1 MGIMQQLAVICDL
14 AAAVLLTICAISGA
28 GGRSLPALVPLL
40 ALGLGFTALAALL
53 ASEPSFGSLLL
64 ILLAVGIGA
73 TLGAGLALSASLAR
87 VPLFLTGL
95 LILYGVVAIL
105 LSCAIVDSG
114 SLFWQASI
122 GTGEV
127 ERLGAATIAMIA
139 GCLVLG
145 GGSVLF
151 FRRIRAAGASG
162 LAFAGLSRLQV
173 ASAAM
178 TLLLAGVFLVTHSPP
193 AFWLCALMGVLAG
206 ALLVAPMGAKAGWP
220 LSVLLTG
227 LCGLSTAAIGF
238 ALASLVMIAA
248 GGLVAA
254 SMASVLVDLAR
265 ESGGRPLLV
274 LFDRRN

>member
-1 MGIMQQLAVICDL
+1 MGMQQLAVICDF
-14 AAAVLLTICAISGA
+14 AAAVLLAICAISGA
-28 GGRSLPALVPLL
+28 GGRPLPALVPLL

-95 LILYGVVAIL
+95 LILYGIVAIL
-105 LSCAIVDSG
+105 LSSAIVDSG

-122 GTGEV
+122 GTGDI

-151 FRRIRAAGASG
+151 FRRIRAVGASG

-173 ASAAM
+173 AAAAM
-178 TLLLAGVFLVTHSPP
+178 TLLLAGVFLVTHAQA
-193 AFWLCALMGVLAG
+193 AFWLCALMGALAG

-265 ESGGRPLLV
+265 ESGRRPLLM

>member
-1 MGIMQQLAVICDL
+1 MGMQQLAVICDL
-14 AAAVLLTICAISGA
+14 AAAVLLAICAISGA
-28 GGRSLPALVPLL
+28 GGRPLPALVPLL
-40 ALGLGFTALAALL
+40 VLGLGFTALAALL

-95 LILYGVVAIL
+95 LILYGIVAIL
-105 LSCAIVDSG
+105 LSSAIVDSG

-122 GTGEV
+122 GTGDI

-151 FRRIRAAGASG
+151 FRRIRAAGAPR

-173 ASAAM
+173 AAAAM
-178 TLLLAGVFLVTHSPP
+178 TLLLAGVFLVTHAPA
-193 AFWLCALMGVLAG
+193 AFWLCALMGALAG

-265 ESGGRPLLV
+265 ESGRRPLPM
-274 LFDRRN
+274 LFDKRS

>member
-1 MGIMQQLAVICDL
+1 MGMQQLAVICDF
-14 AAAVLLTICAISGA
+14 AAAVLLAICAISGA
-28 GGRSLPALVPLL
+28 GGRPLPALVPLL

-95 LILYGVVAIL
+95 LILYGIVAIL
-105 LSCAIVDSG
+105 LSSAIVDSG

-122 GTGEV
+122 GTGDI

-151 FRRIRAAGASG
+151 FRRIRTVGASG

-173 ASAAM
+173 AAAAM
-178 TLLLAGVFLVTHSPP
+178 TLLLAGVFLVTHAQA
-193 AFWLCALMGVLAG
+193 AFWLCALMGALAG

-265 ESGGRPLLV
+265 ESGRRPLLM

>member
-1 MGIMQQLAVICDL
+1 MGMQQLAVICDFT
-14 AAAVLLTICAISGA
+14 AAVLLAICAISGA
-28 GGRSLPALVPLL
+28 GGRPLPALVPLL

-53 ASEPSFGSLLL
+53 ASEPSFGGLLL

-73 TLGAGLALSASLAR
+73 TLGAGLALSASPAR
-87 VPLFLTGL
+87 IPLFLTGL
-95 LILYGVVAIL
+95 LILYGIVAIL
-105 LSCAIVDSG
+105 LSSAIVDSG

-122 GTGEV
+122 GTGYI

-151 FRRIRAAGASG
+151 FRRIRAVGASG

-173 ASAAM
+173 AAAAM
-178 TLLLAGVFLVTHSPP
+178 TLLLAGVFLVTHAQA
-193 AFWLCALMGVLAG
+193 AFWLCALMGALAG

-265 ESGGRPLLV
+265 ESGRRPLPM